1 MPLQIEKSGSMPLQ
15 LILLQICSS
24 IDLSLSSSTL
34 SRWHTVVPFLI
45 LCPATQMAGWFAGE
59 EACVLSGCYKMR
71 RAAAACAARKCS
83 KQGQEAWPGVWMRQ
97 AGVRTEDLDF

>member
-34 SRWHTVVPFLI
+34 SRWHPVVSFLN
-45 LCPATQMAGWFAGE
+45 LTPATLMAGWFAVE

-71 RAAAACAARKCS
+71 RRPQHVRRGSAASRGRKHGRESGCG
-83 KQGQEAWPGVWMRQ
+83 KQV
-97 AGVRTEDLDF
+97 